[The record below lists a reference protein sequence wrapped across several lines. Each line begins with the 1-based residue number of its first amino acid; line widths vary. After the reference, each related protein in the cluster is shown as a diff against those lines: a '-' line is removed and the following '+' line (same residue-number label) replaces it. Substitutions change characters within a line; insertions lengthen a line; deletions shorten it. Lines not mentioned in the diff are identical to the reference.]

1 MNDRFGIPIWQVDAF
16 ATRAFTGNPAAV
28 CLLDEYPD
36 DRWLQNV
43 ASEMNLS
50 ETAFVVSTDTP
61 DGFDLRWFTPAAEVD
76 LCGHATLATAHVLFE
91 TGQVAKEQVIRFRT
105 RSGELRCKRNG
116 DRITLDFPATPL
128 IGPADEQVAD
138 EVRASLGIGSAE
150 VMRSKFDLVAIVESE
165 QTVRS
170 LRPDFNQMKKI
181 QSRGIIATAKSNDDQ
196 LDFVS
201 RFFAPQH
208 QIDEDPVTGS
218 AHCCLT
224 PYWAKQLGKT
234 KLNAHQASQRG
245 GTLHCE
251 MIGDRVHLSGNALT
265 VMQGQLLTAPPTTP

>member
-1 MNDRFGIPIWQVDAF
+1 MNDHLGIPIWQVDAF

-36 DRWLQNV
+36 DGWLQNV

-61 DGFDLRWFTPAAEVD
+61 GSFDLRWFTPAAEVD
-76 LCGHATLATAHVLFE
+76 LCGHATLATAHVLIE
-91 TGQVAKEQVIRFRT
+91 SRLVAKEHAIRFRT
-105 RSGELRCKRNG
+105 RSGELRCKQNG
-116 DRITLDFPATPL
+116 ERITLDFPATPL
-128 IGPADEQVAD
+128 TGPAEQQVA
-138 EVRASLGIGSAE
+138 EQVRASLGIGAAE
-150 VMRSKFDLVAIVESE
+150 VMRSKFDLVAIVENE
-165 QTVRS
+165 QAVRS
-170 LRPDFNQMKKI
+170 LRPDFNQMKNI
-181 QSRGIIATAKSNDDQ
+181 QSRGIIATAKSEDDHI
-196 LDFVS
+196 DFVS

-234 KLNAHQASQRG
+234 KLHAYQASQRG
-245 GTLHCE
+245 GTLHCK
-251 MIGDRVHLSGNALT
+251 MLGDRVHLTGSALT
-265 VMQGQLLTAPPTTP
+265 VMKGHLLTAPPTII